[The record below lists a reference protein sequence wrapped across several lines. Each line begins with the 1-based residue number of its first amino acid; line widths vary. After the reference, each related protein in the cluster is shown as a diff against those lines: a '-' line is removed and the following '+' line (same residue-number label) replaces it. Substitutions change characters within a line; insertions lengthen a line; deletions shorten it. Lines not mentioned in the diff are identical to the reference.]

1 MRQAFLEIRGMSYVF
16 CWCKAVFFEP
26 RLRADLY
33 WVPPWNAMKM
43 YDLEIEF
50 VD

>member
-16 CWCKAVFFEP
+16 CWCKAVFLNLGSEQTSTGCH
-26 RLRADLY
+26 LGT
-33 WVPPWNAMKM
+33 AMKM
-43 YDLEIEF
+43 DDLEIEF